1 MLTCAQNTRAVGP
14 ISRLNKI
21 KNKLT
26 FPYKSDVM
34 TSDDAKST
42 ASIRT
47 SNKSNESTSSPS
59 PVPSVVSRVLIPI
72 PPAG

>member
-14 ISRLNKI
+14 IARTKI

-26 FPYKSDVM
+26 FEYKSDVM

-47 SNKSNESTSSPS
+47 SNKSNESTSLPS
-59 PVPSVVSRVLIPI
+59 PIPSVVSRVLIPI